1 MRAHSYLAVLL
12 LAAFACQPAD
22 TSASAKQAIDA
33 ANAHWPRL
41 TSGGHADSIAEF
53 YTADAVIMPPNMT
66 SMKGKDAIRT
76 FFAMMNSVPSPRP
89 TLTLRA
95 EQVDARGTMA
105 LETGRWHYAW
115 PAGVTLP
122 PGTPAVDSGKYL
134 AHWMQRNGKWLMVED
149 IWNSDLPAPAPPPP
163 PAPTP
168 RRSR

>member
-1 MRAHSYLAVLL
+1 
-12 LAAFACQPAD
+12 
-22 TSASAKQAIDA
+22 
-33 ANAHWPRL
+33 
-41 TSGGHADSIAEF
+41 
-53 YTADAVIMPPNMT
+53 
-66 SMKGKDAIRT
+66 
-76 FFAMMNSVPSPRP
+76 
-89 TLTLRA
+89 
-95 EQVDARGTMA
+95 MA

-149 IWNSDLPAPAPPPP
+149 IWNSDLPTPAPPPP